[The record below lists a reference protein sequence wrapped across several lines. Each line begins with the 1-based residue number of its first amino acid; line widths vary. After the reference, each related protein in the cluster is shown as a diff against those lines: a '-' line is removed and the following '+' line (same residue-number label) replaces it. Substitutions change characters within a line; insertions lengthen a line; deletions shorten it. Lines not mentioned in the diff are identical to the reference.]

1 LPSLPDWDELRAA
14 AIASNDEHVIKLVHA
29 CTDHSAAYGE
39 DEGEGVRRAT
49 ATRALA
55 QAP

>member
-29 CTDHSAAYGE
+29 CTDDSAAYGE
-39 DEGEGVRRAT
+39 DEGVRRAT